1 MDTKEKQEKE
11 EVISI
16 AELLSEEELKEIGL
30 SEEEIKN
37 PTEETIQKIRKHFQN
52 KAKEN

>member
-1 MDTKEKQEKE
+1 MDTKEEQKE
-11 EVISI
+11 ILSI

-37 PTEETIQKIRKHFQN
+37 PTEETIQKIREHFQN

>member
-16 AELLSEEELKEIGL
+16 AGLLSEEELKEIGL

-37 PTEETIQKIRKHFQN
+37 PTEEISTQPSLTVTDS
-52 KAKEN
+52 